1 MVTTTRH
8 KSTPAAGWA
17 HCSREHESQ
26 SRSLVAEHPE
36 DGLSTLLMTPSVL
49 ARRALRLEYLTIGWN
64 VVEATVALSA
74 GVVAGSIALVGFGL
88 DSVVEVFAASVVVWQ
103 MRGAVTRERDRQAL
117 RLIAV
122 SFYALAVY
130 VAVNAVRELVGGA
143 ETSKSVV
150 GIVMAMLSLVIMQWL
165 ARVKRRTGEEMHS
178 HTLVA
183 DSSETALCAYL
194 SAILLGGLVLNT
206 TVGWN
211 WADPVAAL
219 GIAFLALREGRE
231 AWRGDSCCR

>member
-1 MVTTTRH
+1 M
-8 KSTPAAGWA
+8 A
-17 HCSREHESQ
+17 
-26 SRSLVAEHPE
+26 SLA
-36 DGLSTLLMTPSVL
+36 L
-49 ARRALRLEYLTIGWN
+49 ARRALRLEYVTIAWN
-64 VVEATVALSA
+64 VAEAAVALSA

-88 DSVVEVFAASVVVWQ
+88 DSVIEVFAASVVVWQ
-103 MRGAVTRERDRQAL
+103 MRGTVTRERDRQAL

-122 SFYALAVY
+122 SFYVLAAY
-130 VAVNAVRELVGGA
+130 VAANALRDLAISAKPSES
-143 ETSKSVV
+143 EV
-150 GIVMAMLSLVIMQWL
+150 GIVMAILSLVFMQWL

-194 SAILLGGLVLNT
+194 SAILLGGLVLNA
-206 TVGWN
+206 TVGWS

-219 GIAFLALREGRE
+219 GIAVLALREGRE